1 MMPRGEGRALE
12 RRLFASYLGAF
23 AVVIVIFAVAVR
35 FSFESIV
42 QQQATN
48 RLETLARAGEAA
60 VDWDSNDKFV
70 VNEHSLG
77 GFDVDPKTEGLEW
90 FDPSK
95 HFVTRRGHGPGG
107 NIPPELGRHTLRA
120 ADGKYL
126 VTYTIYLLNI
136 PHNNAGYVR
145 AVLTSDAFEQGVG
158 TLDLGIMFGALLAI
172 LAASVGGSMLARA
185 SLARSEA
192 SYERLREFTAD
203 ASHEL
208 RSPLTALSTTAA
220 VALHEAPEMSERT
233 KSRLV
238 SIATTAKEMN
248 RLVDD
253 LLILAR
259 AGRSLEREMFTVHVD
274 ALVKQIVERYKDS
287 AQTKSIKLE
296 AESGS
301 GSQVIG
307 NPEQVSRIIANLVE
321 NAIRY
326 TPERGSV
333 VVSCTA
339 DPLNVQ
345 VSVEDNGIG
354 IAPEHLDRIF
364 DRFWRGSAA
373 RSNDGGS
380 GLGLAIAR
388 ALAERHGGRITV
400 TSKVQTGS
408 TFTIVL
414 PRRPPSLA

>member
-1 MMPRGEGRALE
+1 MLE

-23 AVVIVIFAVAVR
+23 AVVIIIFAAAVR

-48 RLETLARAGEAA
+48 RLATLARAGEAA
-60 VDWDSNDKFV
+60 TDFVPGGFV

-77 GFDVDPKTEGLEW
+77 GFDVDPKIEGLEW
-90 FDPSK
+90 FDPQK
-95 HFVTRRGHGPGG
+95 RLVTRRGHGPPGYF
-107 NIPPELGRHTLRA
+107 PPQLGRYALPGTG
-120 ADGKYL
+120 GKRL
-126 VTYTIYLLNI
+126 ETYTIFLRNI
-136 PHNNAGYVR
+136 QHQDIGYVR
-145 AVLTSDAFEQGVG
+145 AALTSDAFDQGVG
-158 TLDLGIMFGALLAI
+158 ALDLGIMFGSVLAI

-185 SLARSEA
+185 SLARTEA

-220 VALHEAPEMSERT
+220 VALHEAPDMTEKT
-233 KSRLV
+233 KNRLI
-238 SIATTAKEMN
+238 SIASTAKEMN

-274 ALVKQIVERYKDS
+274 AIVNQVCERYRET
-287 AQTKSIKLE
+287 AAAKSIKLAVE
-296 AESGS
+296 PGAAG
-301 GSQVIG
+301 QVIG

-326 TPERGSV
+326 TPDQGTV
-333 VVSCTA
+333 LVSCTG
-339 DPLNVQ
+339 DPANVH
-345 VSVEDNGIG
+345 VSVEDNGLG

-364 DRFWRGSAA
+364 DRFWRGSAT
-373 RSNDGGS
+373 RTNDGGS

-388 ALAERHGGRITV
+388 ALAERHGGRIIV
-400 TSKVQTGS
+400 SSQVHAGS
-408 TFTIVL
+408 TFTITL
-414 PRRPPSLA
+414 PRRPPALG

>member
-1 MMPRGEGRALE
+1 MLE

-23 AVVIVIFAVAVR
+23 AVVIIIFAAAVR

-48 RLETLARAGEAA
+48 RLATLARAGEAA
-60 VDWDSNDKFV
+60 SDFVPGGFV

-77 GFDVDPKTEGLEW
+77 GFDVDPKVEGLEW
-90 FDPSK
+90 FDSQK
-95 HFVTRRGHGPGG
+95 RLVTRRGHGPPQYV
-107 NIPPELGRHTLRA
+107 PPQLGRFALNGA
-120 ADGKYL
+120 GGKRL
-126 VTYTIYLLNI
+126 ETYTIFLQNI
-136 PHNNAGYVR
+136 QHQNVGYVR
-145 AVLTSDAFEQGVG
+145 AALTSDAFDQGVG
-158 TLDLGIMFGALLAI
+158 ALDLGIMFGSVLAI

-185 SLARSEA
+185 SLARAEA
-192 SYERLREFTAD
+192 GYERLREFTAD

-220 VALHEAPEMSERT
+220 VALHEAPEMTEQT
-233 KSRLV
+233 KNRLI
-238 SIATTAKEMN
+238 SIASTAKEMN

-274 ALVKQIVERYKDS
+274 AIVKQVCERYQDS
-287 AQTKSIKLE
+287 AAAKSITLE
-296 AESGS
+296 VDPGAAG
-301 GSQVIG
+301 QVIG

-326 TPERGSV
+326 TPERGTV
-333 VVSCTA
+333 LVSCTG
-339 DPLNVQ
+339 DPVNVQ
-345 VSVEDNGIG
+345 VSVKDTGMG

-364 DRFWRGSAA
+364 DRFWRGSAT
-373 RSNDGGS
+373 RGNDGGS

-388 ALAERHGGRITV
+388 ALAERHGGRILV
-400 TSKVQTGS
+400 TSHVQTGS
-408 TFTIVL
+408 TFTITL
-414 PRRPPSLA
+414 PRRPAALG

>member
-1 MMPRGEGRALE
+1 MLSRGEGSALE

-23 AVVIVIFAVAVR
+23 AVVIIIFALAVR

-48 RLETLARAGEAA
+48 RLSTLARAGEAA
-60 VDWDSNDKFV
+60 TDFVPGGFV

-77 GFDVDPKTEGLEW
+77 GFDVDPRVEGLEW
-90 FDPSK
+90 FDSHK
-95 HFVTRRGHGPGG
+95 KLVTRRGHGPPAYV
-107 NIPPELGRHTLRA
+107 PPQLGRFTLTGA
-120 ADGKYL
+120 AGKRL
-126 VTYTIYLLNI
+126 ETDTIFLQNI
-136 PHNNAGYVR
+136 QHQNVGYVR
-145 AVLTSDAFEQGVG
+145 AALTSDAFDQGVG
-158 TLDLGIMFGALLAI
+158 ALDLGIMFGSLLAI

-185 SLARSEA
+185 SLERTEA

-220 VALHEAPEMSERT
+220 VALHESPEMAEQT
-233 KSRLV
+233 KNRLV
-238 SIATTAKEMN
+238 SIAATAKEMN

-274 ALVKQIVERYKDS
+274 AIVNQVIDRYKDLAKS
-287 AQTKSIKLE
+287 KSITL
-296 AESGS
+296 SVQPGS
-301 GSQVIG
+301 GGQVIG
-307 NPEQVSRIIANLVE
+307 NPEQVARIVSNLVE

-333 VVSCTA
+333 VVSCTSDA
-339 DPLNVQ
+339 VNVQ
-345 VSVEDNGIG
+345 ISVEDNGVG
-354 IAPEHLDRIF
+354 IAPEHIERIF
-364 DRFWRGSAA
+364 DRFWRGSTT
-373 RSNDGGS
+373 RSGDGGS

-388 ALAERHGGRITV
+388 ALAARHGGRIIV
-400 TSKVQTGS
+400 ASRLAAGS
-408 TFTIVL
+408 TFTITL